1 MINKIFN
8 EDCLKTMAKI
18 PNDFIDL
25 TITSPPYDNLRD
37 YKNYKSF
44 NFSEIAK
51 EIYRITKNGGIVVWI
66 VGDSVVKKS
75 KTLTSFKQALEF
87 KEIGFNMHDVMIYQK
102 NAYPFPPVNR
112 YFQVF
117 EYMFILSKGVP
128 KTTNIQM
135 QKTISQKKKKDK
147 STKRQK
153 DGSLLPNKYE
163 QGKDIR
169 KMDNVWKMECGYM
182 KSAKDKIAYKHPAIF
197 PEELV
202 NRHIISWSNEN
213 DLIYDPF
220 IGSGTTAKMAILNN
234 RKFIGSE
241 ISEEYYKI
249 ANERLELIKEDFIDG
264 SN

>member
-8 EDCLKTMAKI
+8 EDCLKTMSRM

-25 TITSPPYDNLRD
+25 TLTSPPYDNLRD
-37 YKNYKSF
+37 YEDYTSF
-44 NFSEIAK
+44 DFINIAK
-51 EIYRITKNGGIVVWI
+51 ELYRITKNGGIVVWI

-87 KEIGFNMHDVMIYQK
+87 KEIGFNIHDVMIYQK

-117 EYMFILSKGVP
+117 EYMFVLSKGTP
-128 KTTNIQM
+128 KTANIQM
-135 QKTISQKKKKDK
+135 QKTITPKKKDRK
-147 STKRQK
+147 STTRNK
-153 DGSLLPNKYE
+153 DGSLSLMKYE
-163 QGKDIR
+163 KGKEMR
-169 KMDNVWKMECGYM
+169 KMDNIWKINTGYM
-182 KSAKDKIAYKHPAIF
+182 CSSKDKIAFKHPAIF
-197 PEELV
+197 PEELAE
-202 NRHIISWSNEN
+202 RHILSWSNEN

-220 IGSGTTAKMAILNN
+220 MGSGTTAKMAILNN

-241 ISEEYYKI
+241 ISEEYCKI
-249 ANERLELIKEDFIDG
+249 ANERLKLIKENFIDG